1 MDLKVQANAAPVD
14 DQDSAAELSALSE
27 RGRLDW
33 MQLSFWICLLVSIA
47 AASVALAWPNASGAP
62 GPILLIA
69 MASGGLVFLLWSV
82 RGAGRMLGLF
92 PERGSIARA
101 AQAATPRYGWI
112 EALDESDETFEVLDF
127 IDAMRAELYA
137 SAELGDMAGAVELA
151 EGILQA
157 AEDSFGPLHRLS
169 LDAAVELGNVYFSAG
184 DPVGAETVLMLAL
197 ERATEL

>member
-101 AQAATPRYGWI
+101 AQAAT
-112 EALDESDETFEVLDF
+112 
-127 IDAMRAELYA
+127 
-137 SAELGDMAGAVELA
+137 
-151 EGILQA
+151 
-157 AEDSFGPLHRLS
+157 
-169 LDAAVELGNVYFSAG
+169 
-184 DPVGAETVLMLAL
+184 
-197 ERATEL
+197 

>member
-1 MDLKVQANAAPVD
+1 MDFQVQAKAAPAD
-14 DQDSAAELSALSE
+14 DQETTAEMSELPE
-27 RGRLDW
+27 RGRVDF

-101 AQAATPRYGWI
+101 AQAAM
-112 EALDESDETFEVLDF
+112 AL
-127 IDAMRAELYA
+127 
-137 SAELGDMAGAVELA
+137 
-151 EGILQA
+151 
-157 AEDSFGPLHRLS
+157 
-169 LDAAVELGNVYFSAG
+169 
-184 DPVGAETVLMLAL
+184 
-197 ERATEL
+197 